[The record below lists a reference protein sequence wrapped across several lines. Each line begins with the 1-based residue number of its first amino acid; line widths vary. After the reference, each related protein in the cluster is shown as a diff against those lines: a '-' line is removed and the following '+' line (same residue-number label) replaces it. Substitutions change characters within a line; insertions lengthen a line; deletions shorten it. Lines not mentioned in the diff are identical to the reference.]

1 MLRLI
6 LVAAALLVASAPLRA
21 EVFKVD
27 VARLEPLREKGV
39 PVIDIRT
46 PEEWNHTGVIEGSHL
61 LTFAEA
67 RGPLRSR
74 RDGRRLLAAVAR
86 SGRTG
91 CAHLLE
97 VEGEAASQAAF
108 WTAQFGYEQVFNVS
122 GGMEQ
127 LIAEDRATVRP

>member
-6 LVAAALLVASAPLRA
+6 LVAAALLVASASLRA

-27 VARLEPLREKGV
+27 VARLEQLREKGV

-61 LTFAEA
+61 LTFADA
-67 RGPLRSR
+67 GGHYDVDGWASR
-74 RDGRRLLAAVAR
+74 LAAIAPPHAPIAVICWSGRR
-86 SGRTG
+86 SSI
-91 CAHLLE
+91 
-97 VEGEAASQAAF
+97 ASRILDR
-108 WTAQFGYEQVFNVS
+108 QFGYEQVFNVS

-127 LIAEDRATVRP
+127 WIAEDRATVRP

>member
-1 MLRLI
+1 MLKLI

-27 VARLEPLREKGV
+27 VARLEQLREKGV

-67 RGPLRSR
+67 RGRYDL
-74 RDGRRLLAAVAR
+74 DAWAALLAAVASPEEPVALICG
-86 SGRTG
+86 SGRRSSI
-91 CAHLLE
+91 ASRILD
-97 VEGEAASQAAF
+97 GE
-108 WTAQFGYEQVFNVS
+108 FGYEQVFNVS

-127 LIAEDRATVRP
+127 WIAEDRATVRP